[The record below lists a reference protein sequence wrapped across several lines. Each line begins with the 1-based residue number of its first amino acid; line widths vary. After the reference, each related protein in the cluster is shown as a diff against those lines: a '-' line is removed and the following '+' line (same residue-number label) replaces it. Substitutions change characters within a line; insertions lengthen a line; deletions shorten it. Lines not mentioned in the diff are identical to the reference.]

1 MSPLNLTVDS
11 PAPVISNAP
20 AIMEATQLEKLAEAA
35 LEAQQEADKAATAAK
50 AATEKFRKALEA
62 AGKLDA
68 DTKVVGIV
76 RTTIF
81 PTARFNEDLARGLLT
96 KKLQKECEKTV
107 LDSALVKAK
116 VSPEQYKQ
124 MQAVTGMTLKLSI
137 DKEQVS

>member
-11 PAPVISNAP
+11 PAPVVTKP
-20 AIMEATQLEKLAEAA
+20 AVSENLLELLAEQA